1 MLRPMKLG
9 VAWVLSV
16 CLLASCNK
24 REEPKPE
31 ESPDMKA
38 RREAA
43 TQAGRAAA
51 SAAAAARLAESQATP
66 KAEAMNL
73 PADLGKMKIPEDNP
87 SNPEKIE
94 LGHQLFFDK
103 RLSADSSV
111 ACYSCHQNEDGN
123 GGHDPLAIGA
133 KKKQLPRHSPV
144 IWNVGFLPRLYW
156 DGRSGSLEEQ
166 GTAAWAGGN
175 MGVGKE
181 HLEKKA
187 SELGKI
193 PGYKK
198 QFAKVFPGKGSTPET
213 VIAAISA
220 YERELVCD
228 DTNYDRFAKGNH
240 DVLNAD
246 QKHGLELFMGKAA
259 CVACHTPPFFSSA
272 YLVKDGAYFNIGV
285 GIEGKKEEDVD
296 VGRKKVSNNDA
307 DFAAFKV
314 PTLRNITKSAPYFHD
329 GSKKTLEEA
338 VRFMAGG
345 GYENPHRS
353 PLLADRKLSDTEIKE
368 IIAFLGALDC
378 QKQLQVPKKL
388 P

>member
-1 MLRPMKLG
+1 MKVG
-9 VAWVLSV
+9 SAWVLVV
-16 CLLASCNK
+16 CLLAACQK
-24 REEPKPE
+24 KEPPKAE
-31 ESPDMKA
+31 ESPEMKA
-38 RREAA
+38 EREAA

-66 KAEAMNL
+66 KADAMNL

-87 SNPEKIE
+87 QSPEKIE
-94 LGHQLFFDK
+94 LGHQLFFEK
-103 RLSADSSV
+103 RLSADSSRS
-111 ACYSCHQNEDGN
+111 CYSCHMNEDGN

-133 KKKQLPRHSPV
+133 KNKQLTRHSPV

-156 DGRSGSLEEQ
+156 DGRSATLEEQ

-181 HLEKKA
+181 NLEKKA
-187 SELGKI
+187 KQIGMI

-198 QFAKVFPGKGSTPET
+198 QFAKVFPEKGATPET
-213 VIAAISA
+213 IVQAISA

-228 DTNYDRFAKGNH
+228 DTSYDRFAKGNK
-240 DVLNAD
+240 DVLTAE
-246 QKHGLELFMGKAA
+246 QKHGLELFMGKAS
-259 CVACHTPPFFSSA
+259 CVACHSPPFFSSA
-272 YLVKDGAYFNIGV
+272 YLVKDGAYFNVGV
-285 GIEGKKEEDVD
+285 GFDGKKEEDVD
-296 VGRKKVSNNDA
+296 VGRKKVSNNDT
-307 DFAAFKV
+307 DFGAFKV
-314 PTLRNITKSAPYFHD
+314 PTLRNVTKSAPYFHD

-345 GYENPHRS
+345 GYDNPHKS
-353 PLLADRKLSDTEIKE
+353 PLAADRKLSDGEVKD

-378 QKQLQVPKKL
+378 QKELAVPKKL